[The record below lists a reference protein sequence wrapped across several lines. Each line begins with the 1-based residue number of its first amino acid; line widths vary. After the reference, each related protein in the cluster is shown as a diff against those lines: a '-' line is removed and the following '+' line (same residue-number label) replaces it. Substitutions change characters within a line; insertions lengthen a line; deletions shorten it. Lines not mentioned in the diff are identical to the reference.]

1 MEVFDGEPTRP
12 MAPIAFGE
20 RYASTA
26 KHMVGIVCADCVK
39 STLFRT
45 VDDVAP
51 YGSGVP
57 ISVRRLLPIV

>member
-1 MEVFDGEPTRP
+1 